1 MVQKKAPM
9 FRHLH
14 TRLVLSHTLPILVFV
29 PLLAV
34 VLLYQLER
42 HYFLDELAK
51 ELATQATLIADFTN
65 QSAQLW
71 EDPAV
76 AAQLVK
82 RLDPR
87 TPASIML
94 LSAKAHLLAT
104 SLPQEQT
111 KIGQL
116 ISEQIITDALGGKP
130 VWTVNYRSELHERVI
145 DVAIPV
151 FSVQGQI
158 EGVVRLS
165 HSLTDIQDRIR
176 ALRWPILIT
185 LFTGAA
191 LALLIGLVLAQ
202 SLAAPL
208 VYMTK
213 GVARF
218 NPEKPPEVLPEYG
231 PKELQTLAAT
241 YNRQSQ
247 RLYELEQTR
256 KFLLSGIVHELG
268 RPLGAIKAAAQTIG
282 QSHDLGLAQ
291 ELAGGIDEQIE
302 ELRVQLDELAL
313 LGEVELKGL
322 HLLKEPIDLPGL
334 LETQYQQFK
343 SFAAHRGLTLHCS
356 CSPTLPLIQGDR
368 KRIGQIIGNLLHN
381 ACKYT
386 PAGGQIVLAAHVE
399 DGPLPKKQVII
410 SVTDTGPGI
419 PPTEQAQ
426 IFQFF
431 YRSPSLS
438 HVYQGMGIG
447 LALARYLAEAH
458 GGTLTVESQVGQ
470 GATFKLHLPIS
481 VHIVNG

>member
-1 MVQKKAPM
+1 M

-14 TRLVLSHTLPILVFV
+14 TRLLLSHTLPILVFV

-51 ELATQATLIADFTN
+51 ELVTQATLIADFTS

-71 EDPAV
+71 EDPAT
-76 AAQLVK
+76 ATQLVQ

-87 TPASIML
+87 TSASIML
-94 LSAKAHLLAT
+94 LSTKAHLLAAN
-104 SLPQEQT
+104 LPQEQA

-116 ISEQIITDALGGKP
+116 ISEQIITDALGGTP
-130 VWTVNYRSELHERVI
+130 VWTVNYRNELHERVI

-151 FSVQGQI
+151 FSGQGQI

-165 HSLTDIQDRIR
+165 HSLTDIQDRMR
-176 ALRWPILIT
+176 SLRWPVLIT
-185 LFTGAA
+185 LFTGAT

-208 VYMTK
+208 IDMTK

-218 NPEKPPEVLPEYG
+218 NPGKPPEALPEYG

-241 YNRQSQ
+241 YNRQNQ
-247 RLYELEQTR
+247 RLYELERTR
-256 KFLLSGIVHELG
+256 KLLLSGIVHELG
-268 RPLGAIKAAAQTIG
+268 RPLGAMKAAAQTIG
-282 QSHDLGLAQ
+282 KSHDLALAQ
-291 ELAGGIDEQIE
+291 ELAGGIDEQIA
-302 ELRVQLDELAL
+302 ELSVQLDELAL

-322 HLLKEPIDLPGL
+322 HLVREPIELAAL
-334 LETQYQQFK
+334 LEAQHQQFEHL
-343 SFAAHRGLTLHCS
+343 ATHHGLTFRYDCPPEL
-356 CSPTLPLIQGDR
+356 PTLQGDR
-368 KRIGQIIGNLLHN
+368 QRIGQIIGNLLHN

-386 PAGGQIVLAAHVE
+386 PTGGQIVLTAHVE
-399 DGPLPKKQVII
+399 EGPPLTKQVVI
-410 SVTDTGPGI
+410 SVTDNGPGI
-419 PPTEQAQ
+419 PLAEQAQ

-438 HVYQGMGIG
+438 RVHQGMGIG

-458 GGTLTVESQVGQ
+458 GGALTVESQLGA
-470 GATFKLHLPIS
+470 GATFKLHLPIPMTPL
-481 VHIVNG
+481 NPED